1 MIWWWHES
9 SVEKAD
15 GNVQIKEGK
24 IRIKNVPK
32 KGKVMLKMYKNKE

>member
-1 MIWWWHES
+1 
-9 SVEKAD
+9 
-15 GNVQIKEGK
+15 VQIKEGK